1 MEIIKNIIEESGA
14 IFYDSEVVSENGIK
28 IFRIYI
34 TSKDGVTLD
43 LCAKISRIISPILDL
58 NPPISGNYTLEVSSP
73 GVERSLK
80 NDAQFR
86 GSIGENLKIKLINT
100 DKIVGRLNSFDGK
113 ILEIIEDDGEY
124 IKIDIEDIDKAKTY
138 YKW

>member
-124 IKIDIEDIDKAKTY
+124 IKIDIEDIDKVKTY